1 MPNLDRMPST
11 PTRTR
16 RLRPVAL
23 AVAALVTFPTACGD
37 DDRAEAG
44 SARATSTTAHAEHGS
59 AGEPV
64 GEPVDHLDVVAGEFT
79 FDVNA
84 ERIRAGAVTISL
96 RNEGALPHQVSLVRL
111 PDGVDLDEFVADLQ
125 EDEAAALA
133 GADLGAGVNPVE
145 RGGEA
150 AVRADLEP
158 GTYALLC
165 FVPGPDGGNHV
176 DQGMVHQIEVVEAGG
191 ADVAAPAGAEEDVVA
206 EVVLDDFSI
215 TPPATGFTEPGTY
228 RFVNRGE
235 EAHEVVFVRLKDG
248 RTLADAATYQLGGPG
263 EAPFTFEAGPA
274 GMAPGSEVY
283 VDLDLRPGSW
293 IALCMIPGEHTG
305 QPHADMGMLLPFEVP
320 A

>member
-1 MPNLDRMPST
+1 MTDHDRIPST
-11 PTRTR
+11 TRSR
-16 RLRPVAL
+16 RLRPAAL
-23 AVAALVTFPTACGD
+23 ALALAALVTFPTACGD
-37 DDRAEAG
+37 DDGAA
-44 SARATSTTAHAEHGS
+44 ARSVAATSTSHDEHETTA
-59 AGEPV
+59 EPA
-64 GEPVDHLDVVAGEFT
+64 DRLDVLAGEFT

-111 PDGVDLDEFVADLQ
+111 PDGVGLDEFVADLH

-133 GADLGAGVNPVE
+133 GAVLGAGVNPVE
-145 RGGEA
+145 RGREGS
-150 AVRADLEP
+150 VRADLEP

-176 DQGMVHQIEVVEAGG
+176 DQGMVHQIEVVETEG
-191 ADVAAPAGAEEDVVA
+191 AEAAPVPAEEDVVA

-215 TPPATGFTEPGTY
+215 TPPAGGFAQPGRY

-248 RTLADAATYQLGGPG
+248 RTLADAATYQVGGPG
-263 EAPFTFEAGPA
+263 EAPFTFEGGPA
-274 GMAPGSEVY
+274 GMAPGSEVH

-305 QPHADMGMLLPFEVP
+305 QPHVDMGMILPFEVP